1 MKSVEGKRVLI
12 TGAAMGM
19 GRLYA
24 ETAAREGAAAIVLW
38 DINQEAL
45 AATEADLKAKSP
57 NVYSYVVDLSK
68 SHEIE
73 EAAAR
78 VREEVGDI
86 EVLIN
91 NAGIVVASN
100 FWDHTWDQID
110 KTMAINALAPQYVAH
125 ALLPGMIRS
134 PGPCRIV
141 NIASAAGLVSVPKM
155 SVYCSSKWAV
165 IGWSD
170 TLRLELARAGH
181 RHVKVTTVCP
191 TYIAT
196 GMFEGAK
203 PPRLT
208 SMLSPERVVETVW
221 RKMKVGAPYVKMP
234 STVYLSTALK
244 GLMPTRW
251 FDFVSDK
258 VFGIYSSMDAYTG
271 RARKEESVRPPV
283 PSQPIGSRK

>member
-19 GRLYA
+19 GKLYA
-24 ETAAREGAAAIVLW
+24 ELAARGGAAAIVLW

-45 AATEADLKAKSP
+45 AATEGELRAISP
-57 NVYSYVVDLSK
+57 NVHSYLVDLSNP
-68 SHEIE
+68 HEIE
-73 EAAAR
+73 DAAAR

-91 NAGIVVASN
+91 NAGIIVARN
-100 FWDHTWDQID
+100 FWDHTWTQID

-125 ALLPGMIRS
+125 AVLPGMIRS

-141 NIASAAGLVSVPKM
+141 NIASAAGLVSVPRM
-155 SVYCSSKWAV
+155 SVYCASKWAV

-170 TLRLELARAGH
+170 TLRLELVRAGH
-181 RHVKVTTVCP
+181 GHVKVTTVCP
-191 TYIAT
+191 TFVST
-196 GMFEGAK
+196 GMFQGAK

-208 SMLSPERVVETVW
+208 SLLSPQRVVERVW
-221 RKMKVGAPYVKMP
+221 RKMKAGAPYVKMP
-234 STVYLSTALK
+234 ATVYLSTALK

-251 FDFVSDK
+251 FDFVTDK
-258 VFGIYSSMDAYTG
+258 VFGVYSSMDTHTG
-271 RARKEESVRPPV
+271 RPSKEGSVRPPV
-283 PSQPIGSRK
+283 SSQPIGSTK